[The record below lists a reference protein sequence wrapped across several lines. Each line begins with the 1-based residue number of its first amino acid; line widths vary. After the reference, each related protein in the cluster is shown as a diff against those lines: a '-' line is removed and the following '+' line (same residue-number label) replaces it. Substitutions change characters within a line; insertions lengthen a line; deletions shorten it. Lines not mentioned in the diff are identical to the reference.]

1 MAASGEERKTLRIMH
16 NKDKT
21 VGINGFKRIFRTL
34 ASRNYRLFFTGQ
46 SISLIGT
53 WMQRVAMSWLVYRL
67 TSSEFLLG
75 LVSFLGLIPVFVL
88 SPFAGVLSDRVHRL
102 HLLIATQVLAM
113 LQALLL
119 AVLVMTGHIRIGHIM
134 VLATFLGLINAFDT
148 PIRQAFTAEMIE
160 KKEDLGN
167 AIALN
172 SAMFNGARMLGP
184 TIAGLLIAV
193 FGEGYCFL
201 LNGLSYLA
209 VIAALLRMRI
219 PFAVEKLQKQKLLKG
234 LNEGFFYSF
243 GFAPIRAVLFL
254 LMAVSIMGMPYIV
267 LMPVFAKDILHGG
280 SHTLGFLMGAAG
292 GGALCGAL
300 YLAQRKTVAGLERVI
315 PLMTGLFSLGLI
327 GFALSRHQWLSLLL
341 LFITG
346 FGLMVQMASSNTI
359 LQTIVDDDKRGRVMS
374 FYVMCV
380 MGTTPIGSLLAGAL
394 ADRLGTPATLL
405 IGGSCCLAGALLF
418 MQKLPAIREII
429 RPIYIEK
436 GIISEVAL
444 GLQAA
449 THWPKPPAG

>member
-1 MAASGEERKTLRIMH
+1 MMIHAKNKPEE
-16 NKDKT
+16 
-21 VGINGFKRIFRTL
+21 INGFRRIFRTL
-34 ASRNYRLFFTGQ
+34 SSRNYRLFFTGQ

-53 WMQRVAMSWLVYRL
+53 WMQRVAMSWLVYHL

-88 SPFAGVLSDRVHRL
+88 SPFAGVLADRFHRL

-113 LQALLL
+113 LQAFLLT
-119 AVLVMTGHIRIGHIM
+119 VLVMTGLIRIGHIM
-134 VLATFLGLINAFDT
+134 ALATLLGLINSFDT
-148 PIRQAFTAEMIE
+148 PIRQAFTAELVE
-160 KKEDLGN
+160 KKADLGN

-172 SAMFNGARMLGP
+172 SAMFNSARMLGP
-184 TIAGLLIAV
+184 TIAGLLIAA
-193 FGEGYCFL
+193 FGEGFCFL

-219 PFAVEKLQKQKLLKG
+219 PPTAEKKQKQKLLKG
-234 LNEGFFYSF
+234 LREGFSYSF
-243 GFAPIRAVLFL
+243 GFAPIRSVLLL
-254 LMAVSIMGMPYIV
+254 LMTVSMMGMPYIV
-267 LMPVFAKDILHGG
+267 LMPVFAKNILHGG
-280 SHTLGFLMGAAG
+280 SETLGFLMGAAG
-292 GGALCGAL
+292 AGALCGAV

-327 GFALSRHQWLSLLL
+327 GFALSRHQWLSLSLL
-341 LFITG
+341 LMAG
-346 FGLMVQMASSNTI
+346 FGLMVQMASSNSI

-380 MGTTPIGSLLAGAL
+380 MGTTPIGSLLAGVVAN
-394 ADRLGTPATLL
+394 RLGAPQTLL
-405 IGGSCCLAGALLF
+405 IGGICCLAGAVLF
-418 MQKLPAIREII
+418 MRKLPALRESI

-436 GIISEVAL
+436 GVISEAAF

-449 THWPKPPAG
+449 TRWSRPPAG

>member
-1 MAASGEERKTLRIMH
+1 MMIHAKHKPEE
-16 NKDKT
+16 
-21 VGINGFKRIFRTL
+21 INGFRRIFRTL
-34 ASRNYRLFFTGQ
+34 SSRNYRLFFTGQ

-53 WMQRVAMSWLVYRL
+53 WMQRVAMSWLVYHL

-88 SPFAGVLSDRVHRL
+88 SPFAGVLADRFHRL

-113 LQALLL
+113 LQAFLLT
-119 AVLVMTGHIRIGHIM
+119 VLVMTGLIRIGHIM
-134 VLATFLGLINAFDT
+134 ALATLLGLINSFDT
-148 PIRQAFTAEMIE
+148 PIRQAFTAELVE
-160 KKEDLGN
+160 KRADLGN

-172 SAMFNGARMLGP
+172 SAMFNSARMVGP
-184 TIAGLLIAV
+184 TIAGLLIAA
-193 FGEGYCFL
+193 FGEGFCFL

-219 PFAVEKLQKQKLLKG
+219 PPTAEKKQKQKLLKG
-234 LNEGFFYSF
+234 LKEGFSYSF
-243 GFAPIRAVLFL
+243 GFAPIRSVLLL
-254 LMAVSIMGMPYIV
+254 LMTVSMMGMPYIV
-267 LMPVFAKDILHGG
+267 LMPVFAKNILHGG
-280 SHTLGFLMGAAG
+280 SETLGFLMGAAG
-292 GGALCGAL
+292 AGALCGAV

-327 GFALSRHQWLSLLL
+327 GFALSRHQWLSLSLL
-341 LFITG
+341 LMAG
-346 FGLMVQMASSNTI
+346 FGLMVQMASSNSI

-380 MGTTPIGSLLAGAL
+380 MGTTPIGSLLAGVI
-394 ADRLGTPATLL
+394 ADRLGASPTLL
-405 IGGSCCLAGALLF
+405 IGGICCLAGAVLF
-418 MQKLPAIREII
+418 MRKLPALRETI

-436 GIISEVAL
+436 GVISEAAF

-449 THWPKPPAG
+449 TRWSRPPAG

>member
-1 MAASGEERKTLRIMH
+1 MMIHAKHKPEE
-16 NKDKT
+16 
-21 VGINGFKRIFRTL
+21 INGFRRIFRTL
-34 ASRNYRLFFTGQ
+34 SSRNYRLFFTGQ

-53 WMQRVAMSWLVYRL
+53 WMQRVAMSWLVYHL

-88 SPFAGVLSDRVHRL
+88 SPFAGVLADRFHRL

-113 LQALLL
+113 LQAFLLT
-119 AVLVMTGHIRIGHIM
+119 VLVMTGLIRIGHIM
-134 VLATFLGLINAFDT
+134 ALATLLGLINSFDT
-148 PIRQAFTAEMIE
+148 PIRQAFTAELVE
-160 KKEDLGN
+160 KKADLGN

-172 SAMFNGARMLGP
+172 SAMFNSARMLGP
-184 TIAGLLIAV
+184 TIAGLLIAA
-193 FGEGYCFL
+193 FGEGFCFL

-219 PFAVEKLQKQKLLKG
+219 PPTAEKKQKQKLLKG
-234 LNEGFFYSF
+234 LKEGFSYSF
-243 GFAPIRAVLFL
+243 GFAPIRSVLLL
-254 LMAVSIMGMPYIV
+254 LMTVSMMGMPYIV
-267 LMPVFAKDILHGG
+267 LMPVFAKNILHGG
-280 SHTLGFLMGAAG
+280 SETLGFLMGAAG
-292 GGALCGAL
+292 AGALCGAV

-327 GFALSRHQWLSLLL
+327 GFALSRHQWLSLSLL
-341 LFITG
+341 LMAG
-346 FGLMVQMASSNTI
+346 FGLMVQMASSNSI

-380 MGTTPIGSLLAGAL
+380 MGTTPIGSLLAGVVAN
-394 ADRLGTPATLL
+394 RLGAPQTLL
-405 IGGSCCLAGALLF
+405 IGGICCLAGAVLF
-418 MQKLPAIREII
+418 MRKLPALRESI

-436 GIISEVAL
+436 GVISEAAF

-449 THWPKPPAG
+449 TRWSRPPAG

>member
-1 MAASGEERKTLRIMH
+1 MTPHARHMPES
-16 NKDKT
+16 
-21 VGINGFKRIFRTL
+21 INSLKRIFRTL

-88 SPFAGVLSDRVHRL
+88 SPFGGVMADRFHRL

-119 AVLVMTGHIRIGHIM
+119 ALLVATGHIRIGHVM
-134 VLATFLGLINAFDT
+134 VLATFLGIINAFDT
-148 PIRQAFTAEMIE
+148 PIRQAFTVEMVE
-160 KKEDLGN
+160 KKEDLAN

-172 SAMFNGARMLGP
+172 SAIFNSARLLGP
-184 TIAGLLIAV
+184 TIAGLLIAA
-193 FGEGYCFL
+193 FGEGFCFM
-201 LNGLSYLA
+201 LNGISYLA
-209 VIAALLRMRI
+209 VIAALLLMKI
-219 PFAVEKLQKQKLLKG
+219 PPAMKKAKKQKLIKG
-234 LNEGFFYSF
+234 FKEGFSYSF

-254 LMAVSIMGMPYIV
+254 LLAVSILGMPYMV
-267 LMPVFAKDILHGG
+267 LMPVFAKDILHKG
-280 SHTLGFLMGAAG
+280 SHTFGFLMGATG
-292 GGALCGAL
+292 GGALCGAI

-315 PLMTGLFSLGLI
+315 PLATGLFSLGLI
-327 GFALSRHQWLSLLL
+327 GFALSRQEWLSLPLL
-341 LFITG
+341 LIVG

-380 MGTTPIGSLLAGAL
+380 MGSMPVGSLLAGL
-394 ADRLGTPATLL
+394 VADRLGTPETLL
-405 IGGSCCLAGALLF
+405 IGGVCCLASAVLF
-418 MQKLPAIREII
+418 MRKLPAIREII
-429 RPIYIEK
+429 RPMYIEK
-436 GIISEVAL
+436 GIISEMAF

-449 THWPKPPAG
+449 THLPRPPAG

>member
-1 MAASGEERKTLRIMH
+1 MLSAE
-16 NKDKT
+16 DK
-21 VGINGFKRIFRTL
+21 VAGAGGFRRIFRTL
-34 ASRNYRLFFTGQ
+34 AYRNYRLFFIGQ

-53 WMQRVAMSWLVYRL
+53 WMQRVAMSWLVYHL
-67 TSSEFLLG
+67 TDSEFLLG

-88 SPFAGVLSDRVHRL
+88 SPFAGVLADRLPRL
-102 HLLIATQVLAM
+102 QLLIATQALAM

-119 AVLVMTGHIRIGHIM
+119 ATLVITGHIRIGHLM
-134 VLATFLGLINAFDT
+134 MLAAFLGLINAFDT

-172 SAMFNGARMLGP
+172 SAMFNGARMVGP
-184 TIAGLLIAV
+184 TLAGLLIAL
-193 FGEGYCFL
+193 FGEGFCFL

-209 VIAALLRMRI
+209 VLAALLRMRI
-219 PFAVEKLQKQKLLKG
+219 PPTVKKVHNKKLLKG
-234 LNEGFFYSF
+234 LQEGFFYSF
-243 GFAPIRAVLFL
+243 GFAPIKAVLVL
-254 LMAVSIMGMPYIV
+254 LMAVSIMGMPYLV

-280 SHTLGFLMGAAG
+280 SRTLGFLMGAAG
-292 GGALCGAL
+292 AGALCGAV

-315 PLMTGLFSLGLI
+315 PMMVGIFSLGLI
-327 GFALSRHQWLSLLL
+327 GFALSRQLWLSLML
-341 LFITG
+341 LFIVG

-374 FYVMCV
+374 FYVMGV
-380 MGTTPIGSLLAGAL
+380 MGTTPIGSLLAGAV
-394 ADRLGTPATLL
+394 ADRLGTPETLI
-405 IGGSCCLAGALLF
+405 IGGVCCLAGALLF
-418 MQKLPAIREII
+418 TLKLRAIREII

-436 GIISEVAL
+436 GIITEVAL

-449 THWPKPPAG
+449 AQWPKPPAG

>member
-1 MAASGEERKTLRIMH
+1 MMIHAKNKPEE
-16 NKDKT
+16 
-21 VGINGFKRIFRTL
+21 INGFRRIFRTL
-34 ASRNYRLFFTGQ
+34 SSRNYRLFFTGQ

-53 WMQRVAMSWLVYRL
+53 WMQRVAMSWLVYHL

-88 SPFAGVLSDRVHRL
+88 SPFAGVLADRFHRL

-113 LQALLL
+113 LQAFLLT
-119 AVLVMTGHIRIGHIM
+119 VLVMTGLIRIGHIM
-134 VLATFLGLINAFDT
+134 ALATLLGLINSFDT
-148 PIRQAFTAEMIE
+148 PIRQAFTAELVE
-160 KKEDLGN
+160 KKADLGN

-172 SAMFNGARMLGP
+172 SAMFNSARMLGP
-184 TIAGLLIAV
+184 TIAGLLIAA
-193 FGEGYCFL
+193 FGEGFCFL

-219 PFAVEKLQKQKLLKG
+219 PPTAEKKQKQKLLKG
-234 LNEGFFYSF
+234 LREGFSSSF
-243 GFAPIRAVLFL
+243 GFAPIRSVLLL
-254 LMAVSIMGMPYIV
+254 LMTVSMMGMPYIV
-267 LMPVFAKDILHGG
+267 LMPVFAKNILHGG
-280 SHTLGFLMGAAG
+280 SETLGFLMGAAG
-292 GGALCGAL
+292 AGALCGAV

-327 GFALSRHQWLSLLL
+327 GFALSRHQWLSLSLL
-341 LFITG
+341 LMAG
-346 FGLMVQMASSNTI
+346 FGLMVQMASSNSI

-380 MGTTPIGSLLAGAL
+380 MGTTPIGSLLAGVVAN
-394 ADRLGTPATLL
+394 RLGAPQTLL
-405 IGGSCCLAGALLF
+405 IGGICCLAGAVLF
-418 MQKLPAIREII
+418 MRKLPALRESIH
-429 RPIYIEK
+429 PIYVEK
-436 GIISEVAL
+436 GIISKVAF

>member
-1 MAASGEERKTLRIMH
+1 MIKE
-16 NKDKT
+16 KDKAA
-21 VGINGFKRIFRTL
+21 GNNGFKRIFRTL
-34 ASRNYRLFFTGQ
+34 GSRNYRLFFTGQ

-53 WMQRVAMSWLVYRL
+53 WMQRVAMSWLVYHL

-88 SPFAGVLSDRVHRL
+88 SPFAGVLADRVHRL
-102 HLLIATQVLAM
+102 HLLIATQALAM

-119 AVLVMTGHIRIGHIM
+119 AVLVMTGLVRIGHIM
-134 VLATFLGLINAFDT
+134 ALAAFLGLINAFDT
-148 PIRQAFTAEMIE
+148 PIRQAFTAELIE

-172 SAMFNGARMLGP
+172 SAMFNGARMVGP
-184 TIAGLLIAV
+184 TMAGLLVAL
-193 FGEGYCFL
+193 FGEGVCFL
-201 LNGLSYLA
+201 LNGISYLA
-209 VIAALLRMRI
+209 VLAALLRMKI
-219 PFAVEKLQKQKLLKG
+219 PPAAKRTQPQKLLKG
-234 LNEGFFYSF
+234 LQEGFSYSF
-243 GFAPIRAVLFL
+243 GFAPIKAVLFL
-254 LMAVSIMGMPYIV
+254 LMTVGIMGMPYMV

-280 SHTLGFLMGAAG
+280 SRTLGFLMGAAG
-292 GGALCGAL
+292 GGALCGAI

-315 PLMTGLFSLGLI
+315 PLVAGMFSLAMI

-341 LFITG
+341 LFIIG
-346 FGLMVQMASSNTI
+346 FGVMVQMASSNTI

-380 MGTTPIGSLLAGAL
+380 MGTAPIGSLLAGAV
-394 ADRLGTPATLL
+394 AERLGTPETLV
-405 IGGSCCLAGALLF
+405 IGGVCCLVGALVF
-418 MQKLPAIREII
+418 MLKLRVIREMI
-429 RPIYIEK
+429 RPKYVEK

-449 THWPKPPAG
+449 AQWPKPPAG

>member
-1 MAASGEERKTLRIMH
+1 MMLQAE
-16 NKDKT
+16 DK
-21 VGINGFKRIFRTL
+21 VGGTNGFKRIFRTL
-34 ASRNYRLFFTGQ
+34 SYRNYRLFFTGQ

-53 WMQRVAMSWLVYRL
+53 WMQRVAMSWLVYHL

-88 SPFAGVLSDRVHRL
+88 SPFAGVLADRFHRL
-102 HLLIATQVLAM
+102 NLLIATQALAM

-119 AVLVMTGHIRIGHIM
+119 AVLVMTGLIRIGHLM
-134 VLATFLGLINAFDT
+134 VLASILGLINAFDT
-148 PIRQAFTAEMIE
+148 PIRQAFTAELVE

-172 SAMFNGARMLGP
+172 SAMFNGARIVGP
-184 TIAGLLIAV
+184 TLAGLLIAL
-193 FGEGYCFL
+193 FGEGFCFL
-201 LNGLSYLA
+201 LNGISYLA
-209 VIAALLRMRI
+209 VLTALLRMKI
-219 PFAVEKLQKQKLLKG
+219 PPAVKMVHKQKLLKG
-234 LNEGFFYSF
+234 LKEGFFYSF
-243 GFAPIRAVLFL
+243 GFAPIKAVLFL
-254 LMAVSIMGMPYIV
+254 LMAVSIMGMPYMV

-292 GGALCGAL
+292 GGALCGAI
-300 YLAQRKTVAGLERVI
+300 YLAQRKTVAGLEGVI

-341 LFITG
+341 LLIAG
-346 FGLMVQMASSNTI
+346 FGLMVQMASCNTI

-374 FYVMCV
+374 LYVMCV
-380 MGTTPIGSLLAGAL
+380 MGTTPIGSLLAGA
-394 ADRLGTPATLL
+394 AASRLGAPETLM
-405 IGGSCCLAGALLF
+405 IGGGCCLAGALLF
-418 MQKLPAIREII
+418 MLKLQSIREII

-436 GIISEVAL
+436 GVIAEVAL

-449 THWPKPPAG
+449 AQWPKPPAG

>member
-1 MAASGEERKTLRIMH
+1 MLSAE
-16 NKDKT
+16 DK
-21 VGINGFKRIFRTL
+21 VAGAGGFRRIFRTL
-34 ASRNYRLFFTGQ
+34 AYRNYRLFFIGQ

-53 WMQRVAMSWLVYRL
+53 WMQRVAMSWLVYHM
-67 TSSEFLLG
+67 TDSEFLLG

-88 SPFAGVLSDRVHRL
+88 SPFAGVLADRLPRL
-102 HLLIATQVLAM
+102 QLLIATQALAM

-119 AVLVMTGHIRIGHIM
+119 ATLVITGHIRIGHLM
-134 VLATFLGLINAFDT
+134 VLAAFLGLINAFDT

-172 SAMFNGARMLGP
+172 SAMFNGARMVGP
-184 TIAGLLIAV
+184 TLAGLLIAL
-193 FGEGYCFL
+193 FGEGFCFL

-209 VIAALLRMRI
+209 VLAALLRMRI
-219 PFAVEKLQKQKLLKG
+219 PPTVKKVHNKKLLKG
-234 LNEGFFYSF
+234 LQEGFFYSF
-243 GFAPIRAVLFL
+243 GFAPIKAVLVL
-254 LMAVSIMGMPYIV
+254 LMAVSIMGMPYLV

-280 SHTLGFLMGAAG
+280 SRTLGFLMGAAG
-292 GGALCGAL
+292 AGALCGAV

-315 PLMTGLFSLGLI
+315 PVMVGLFSLGLI
-327 GFALSRHQWLSLLL
+327 GFALSRHLWLSLML
-341 LFITG
+341 LFIVG

-374 FYVMCV
+374 FYVMGV
-380 MGTTPIGSLLAGAL
+380 MGTTPIGSLLAGAV
-394 ADRLGTPATLL
+394 ADRLGTPETLI
-405 IGGSCCLAGALLF
+405 IGGVCCLAGALLF
-418 MQKLPAIREII
+418 TLKLRAIREII

-436 GIISEVAL
+436 GIITEVAL

-449 THWPKPPAG
+449 AQWPKPPAG

>member
-1 MAASGEERKTLRIMH
+1 MMIH
-16 NKDKT
+16 DKEKAG
-21 VGINGFKRIFRTL
+21 GINGLKRMFRAL
-34 ASRNYRLFFTGQ
+34 AARNYRLFFTGQ
-46 SISLIGT
+46 SISLVGT
-53 WMQRVAMSWLVYRL
+53 WMQRVAMSWLVYHL

-88 SPFAGVLSDRVHRL
+88 SPFAGVLADRFNRL
-102 HLLIATQVLAM
+102 HLLIATQALAM

-119 AVLVMTGHIRIGHIM
+119 AILVMTGLIRIGHVM
-134 VLATFLGLINAFDT
+134 VLAAFLGLINSFDT

-160 KKEDLGN
+160 KKEDLSN

-172 SAMFNGARMLGP
+172 SAMFNGARIVGP
-184 TIAGLLIAV
+184 TIAGLLIAA
-193 FGEGYCFL
+193 FGEGFCFL
-201 LNGLSYLA
+201 LNGLSYIA
-209 VIAALLRMRI
+209 VLAALLLMRI
-219 PFAVEKLQKQKLLKG
+219 PPPVKMVTKQKLLKG
-234 LNEGFFYSF
+234 LKEGFFYSF
-243 GFAPIRAVLFL
+243 GFAPIQAVLFL
-254 LMAVSIMGMPYIV
+254 LMAVSIMGTPYMV

-292 GGALCGAL
+292 GGALCGAV

-327 GFALSRHQWLSLLL
+327 GFALSRHQWLSLSF

-380 MGTTPIGSLLAGAL
+380 MGTTPIGSLLSGAL
-394 ADRLGTPATLL
+394 AERLGTPETLL
-405 IGGSCCLAGALLF
+405 IGGGCCLAGALLF
-418 MQKLPAIREII
+418 MRKLPAIREKM

-444 GLQAA
+444 GLQTASQ
-449 THWPKPPAG
+449 WPRPPAG

>member
-1 MAASGEERKTLRIMH
+1 MMVQAE
-16 NKDKT
+16 DKIGGT
-21 VGINGFKRIFRTL
+21 NGFKRIFRTL
-34 ASRNYRLFFTGQ
+34 AYRNYRLGFTGQ

-53 WMQRVAMSWLVYRL
+53 WMQRVAMSWLVYHL

-88 SPFAGVLSDRVHRL
+88 SPFAGVLADRFHRL
-102 HLLIATQVLAM
+102 NLLIATQALAM

-119 AVLVMTGHIRIGHIM
+119 AVLVMTGLIRIGHLM
-134 VLATFLGLINAFDT
+134 VLASILGLINAFDT
-148 PIRQAFTAEMIE
+148 PIRQAFTAELVE

-172 SAMFNGARMLGP
+172 SAMFNGARIVGP
-184 TIAGLLIAV
+184 TLAGLLIAL
-193 FGEGYCFL
+193 FGEGFCFL
-201 LNGLSYLA
+201 LNGISYLA
-209 VIAALLRMRI
+209 VLTALLRMRI
-219 PFAVEKLQKQKLLKG
+219 PPAAKMVPKQKLLKN
-234 LNEGFFYSF
+234 LKEGFFYSF
-243 GFAPIRAVLFL
+243 GFAPIKAVLFL
-254 LMAVSIMGMPYIV
+254 LMAVSIMGMPYMV

-292 GGALCGAL
+292 GGALCGAV
-300 YLAQRKTVAGLERVI
+300 YLAQRKTVAGLEGVI

-341 LFITG
+341 LFIAG
-346 FGLMVQMASSNTI
+346 FGLMVQMASCNTI

-374 FYVMCV
+374 LYVMCV
-380 MGTTPIGSLLAGAL
+380 MGTTPIGSLLAGA
-394 ADRLGTPATLL
+394 AASRLGAPETLM
-405 IGGSCCLAGALLF
+405 IGGACCLAGALLF
-418 MQKLPAIREII
+418 ILKLQAIREII

-436 GIISEVAL
+436 GVIAEVAL

-449 THWPKPPAG
+449 AQWPKPPAG